1 MVVLK
6 KLKKILIWCAVLL
19 VTSFITYAIDSKLV
33 SQDKRPVFVL
43 PTAVAKDGG
52 TTIYRGLGYKV
63 IVWKRLETRKIDGKE
78 VLGRMTG
85 YEISTIF
92 NSQDINEGPKKELKF
107 ISNNNK

>member
-1 MVVLK
+1 LNIK
-6 KLKKILIWCAVLL
+6 KYRKILIWGAALIIFSF
-19 VTSFITYAIDSKLV
+19 VTNKIDSKLV
-33 SQDKRPVFVL
+33 SQDKRPIFVL

-52 TTIYRGLGYKV
+52 TTIYIGLGYKV
-63 IVWKRLETRKIDGKE
+63 IGWKRLESRQVDGKE

-107 ISNNNK
+107 ISNK